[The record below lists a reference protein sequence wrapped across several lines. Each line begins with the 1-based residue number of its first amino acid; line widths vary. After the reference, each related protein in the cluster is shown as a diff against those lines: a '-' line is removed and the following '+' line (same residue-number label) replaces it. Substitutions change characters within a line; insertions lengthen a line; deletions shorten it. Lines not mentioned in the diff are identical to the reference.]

1 MRGASGGSDS
11 DERGS
16 GKPQL
21 VYAVFAF
28 GVPIRSPQHA
38 ECQRR
43 KTPCPL
49 AGDWSGVKGSRFRD
63 RNALEPSNYNV
74 GKLKS

>member
-1 MRGASGGSDS
+1 MRGASGESDS

-21 VYAVFAF
+21 VYAYLLLVFQSALRNTQNADVEKLPAHLQAIGQGF
-28 GVPIRSPQHA
+28 
-38 ECQRR
+38 
-43 KTPCPL
+43 
-49 AGDWSGVKGSRFRD
+49 KGSRFRD